1 MSEHAE
7 DDLPTGPLSWM
18 TQNGVAANL
27 LMVLFLVGGLIFATR
42 VKQEVFPE
50 FTTDIVNI
58 TVAYPGAS
66 PEEVEQ
72 GIVLSVEDR
81 VRGLEGVKRV
91 TSTAGEGSGS
101 VIVELLTAADTTKA
115 FQDVKNEVDSI
126 TSFPEEAERPIV
138 SLVES
143 RRRVVTL
150 VLYGKQDPLT
160 LRQLA
165 ERVRDDLVQ
174 RPGVTLVELGLSP
187 PLEISVEVPQA
198 TLREYDITLPEIAS
212 IIRQTALEL
221 PGGELKTSHGR
232 ILLRTQERRDYARE
246 FQDIPLMTT
255 PSGVVVRL
263 GDVAHIAESFQEV
276 DQEAWFDGM
285 PATTIQ
291 AFRVG
296 NETPQSVSAAVQE
309 YIDEIQPELPENVK
323 LSIWED
329 SSRIYKDR
337 MALLL
342 KNAVMG
348 LTLVLLL
355 LGLFL
360 EPRLAFWVT
369 LGIPVSVLGC
379 FLFIPFTGASI
390 NMISLFAFIITLGI
404 IVDDAVVTGENIY
417 EKRERGMSPL
427 RAAIAGVHEI
437 AMPVTFA
444 VLTNIVAFFPLFF
457 VPGISGKFFRQIPS
471 VVVGVFIVSLIE
483 SLLVLPSHLSHATKQ
498 TRFWK
503 TLNQPRVHCDTLLK
517 RVIYEW
523 YAPFVEKA
531 IRFRYLTMAIAIAV
545 LLASFGLVAGG
556 HLRFTFM
563 PKIDADIVTAQATL
577 PFGVPL
583 AESRRIQDRLHQA
596 AVKTIEESGGESI
609 VKGIYSQIGKNL
621 TAGHSPGPRVAG
633 GGGSHLVGS
642 QVSLVSSDL
651 REISGTEFA
660 RRWRRNV
667 GQVVGLETLIFR
679 SDTGAREGSPI
690 ELHLSHRSRQI
701 TEQAAT
707 ELAKALGEYAGVS
720 DIDDGVS
727 GGKRQFSLKLTPY
740 ARTLGITVQDLA
752 RQVRAS
758 FYGAEALRQQRG
770 RNELKVLVKL
780 PEDERSTLATLDSL
794 TIRTPQGGEVPF
806 YVAASVEEGKSYTSI
821 SRRDGQ
827 RVVTV
832 TADVDDQ
839 VSNANQIIDQVLTSD
854 FPALQR
860 KYPGLT
866 YRFGGEKEAQ
876 KDTLS
881 TLKVGFAI
889 SMLFI
894 FAMLA
899 IPFRSYIQPAI
910 VMLSIPFGFIG
921 AVAGHYLLGYGLSII
936 SMFGIIALAGVVV
949 NDSLVLVV
957 TANRLRDE
965 GKSPHDAIAQAGT
978 RRFRPILLTSLT
990 TFFGLAPMI
999 FESSMQARFLI
1010 PMAISLGFGILFAT
1024 VIILAIVPSV
1034 YLIVEDVKGWV
1045 DSRFAHE

>member
-1 MSEHAE
+1 
-7 DDLPTGPLSWM
+7 
-18 TQNGVAANL
+18 
-27 LMVLFLVGGLIFATR
+27 
-42 VKQEVFPE
+42 
-50 FTTDIVNI
+50 
-58 TVAYPGAS
+58 
-66 PEEVEQ
+66 
-72 GIVLSVEDR
+72 
-81 VRGLEGVKRV
+81 
-91 TSTAGEGSGS
+91 STASEGSAS
-101 VIVELLTAADTTKA
+101 VVVELLTSADTTKA
-115 FQDVKNEVDSI
+115 FQDVKNEVDGI
-126 TSFPEEAERPIV
+126 TSFPEDAERPIV

-143 RRRVVTL
+143 RRRVITL
-150 VLYGKQDPLT
+150 VLYGDQDPRK

-198 TLREYDITLPEIAS
+198 TLREYNLTLPQIAS

-232 ILLRTQERRDYARE
+232 ILLRTQERRDYASE
-246 FQDIPLMTT
+246 FRDIPLTT
-255 PSGVVVRL
+255 SPSGVVLRL
-263 GDVAHIAESFQEV
+263 GDIAQIEEKFQEV
-276 DQEAWFDGM
+276 DQEAWFGGK

-296 NETPQSVSAAVQE
+296 DETPQSVAQAVQD
-309 YIDEIQPELPENVK
+309 YIDEIAPELPDDVK

-329 SSRIYKDR
+329 SSKLYKDR
-337 MALLL
+337 MALLM

-355 LGLFL
+355 LGVFL

-379 FLFIPFTGASI
+379 FLFMPFTGASI

-404 IVDDAVVTGENIY
+404 IVDDAVVVGENIY

-427 RAAIAGVHEI
+427 RAAVMGVHEI
-437 AMPVTFA
+437 IMPVTFA

-471 VVVGVFIVSLIE
+471 VVVAVFFVLLIE
-483 SLLVLPSHLSHATKQ
+483 SLFVLPSHLSHATKQ
-498 TRFWK
+498 TRFWR
-503 TLNQPRVHCDTLLK
+503 TLNWPRVHCDAFLK
-517 RVIYEW
+517 RFISEW
-523 YAPFVEKA
+523 YAPFVERA
-531 IRFRYLTMAIAIAV
+531 IRHRYVTMAIACAV
-545 LLASFGLVAGG
+545 LIASFGLVAGG

-563 PKIDADIVTAQATL
+563 PKIDSDLVTAQATL
-577 PFGVPL
+577 PFGVPIEE
-583 AESRRIQDRLHQA
+583 ARVVQSRLHEA
-596 AVKTIEESGGESI
+596 AVKTIEESGGERI

-633 GGGSHLVGS
+633 AGGSHLVGT

-660 RRWRRNV
+660 RRWRKNV
-667 GQVVGLETLIFR
+667 GKVVGLETLSFR

-690 ELHLSHRSRQI
+690 ELHLSHRSRSI
-701 TEQAAT
+701 TEQAAS
-707 ELAKALGEYAGVS
+707 ELAEALTQYAGVS
-720 DIDDGVS
+720 DVDDGVA

-752 RQVRAS
+752 RQVRGA

-770 RNELKVLVKL
+770 RNEVKVLVKL
-780 PEDERSTLATLDSL
+780 PEEERSTLSTLDHL

-806 YVAASVEEGKSYTSI
+806 FMAASIEEGKSYTSI

-839 VSNANQIIDQVLTSD
+839 VSNANQIIEKVLEVD
-854 FPALQR
+854 FPLLQR

-876 KDTLS
+876 KESVS
-881 TLKVGFAI
+881 TLKIGFVI
-889 SMLFI
+889 SMLII

-899 IPFRSYIQPAI
+899 IPFKSYIQPLI

-921 AVAGHYLLGYGLSII
+921 AIGGHYLLGYGLSII

-957 TANRLRDE
+957 TANRLREE
-965 GKSPHDAIAQAGT
+965 GKTPHEAISQAGT

-1010 PMAISLGFGILFAT
+1010 PMAISLGFGILFST

-1034 YLIVEDVKGWV
+1034 YLIVEDVKEWL
-1045 DSRFAHE
+1045 DSRFAHES